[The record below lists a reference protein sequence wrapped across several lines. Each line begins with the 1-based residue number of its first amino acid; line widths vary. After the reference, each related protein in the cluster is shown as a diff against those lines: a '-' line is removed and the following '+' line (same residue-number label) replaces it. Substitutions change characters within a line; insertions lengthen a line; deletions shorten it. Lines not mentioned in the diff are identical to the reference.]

1 MPILDS
7 KTGKVKKDYTIEELV
22 EKAREMRALDM
33 IAITAARSGHTG
45 GTLSI
50 MDVAAALYLKH
61 IRHDPAVPD
70 WDERDRVFWSTGH
83 KAPALYVALGAAG
96 YYPAEQA
103 VKLRKL
109 WSGFEGHPNR
119 LKLAGVEASSGSLGQ
134 GLGLAVGSALAAR
147 LDGKGY
153 RVYCIM
159 GDGEQQEGSV
169 WEAVMSASHY
179 NLDNLVGIVDRNG
192 LQIDGKTRDVL
203 NIEPLADKY
212 TAFGWHVI
220 RVDGHDMKAILK
232 ALGDAEKVK
241 GRPTVILADTVKGKG
256 VSYAENV
263 AGYHGIAPK
272 DGRTGNESLERAIT
286 DICGPGGGAFP
297 GERVNRILGIAD
309 DYQREIT
316 RKVDAMVPKFT
327 RNYWWNAEGDM
338 KVKMDPTRMGFGR
351 ALEKL
356 GEDERVVT
364 LGADITGSIRMA
376 DFYAK
381 FPERKRRFFSCGIA
395 EQNMTTVAAGLAK
408 EGKIPFIGSYGVF
421 ITGRNWDQI
430 RTTVCYNNY
439 NVKIADAHGGVSV
452 GSDGATHQA
461 LEELALMYYLP
472 NMHIEV
478 PCDSVETEKST
489 FAIAKLDGPALV
501 RFGREGTPVVSRK
514 DSPFTFGVANVTR
527 YRGRRPDF
535 IDAFETV
542 LGDAYRNEKEDLCI
556 VAIGA
561 MVAEAMRAACILKEE
576 YGLETRVIN
585 PHTVKPLDTRTILQA
600 AEEIGRIVTVE
611 EHQTGGFGNV
621 VAGVIGRGKKPGS
634 ALIMDMVGVD
644 DRFGDSGEPWE
655 LTKVFGLSA
664 ESIAERCRKLMG
676 SGGAT

>member
-1 MPILDS
+1 MPILDA
-7 KTGKVKKDYTIEELV
+7 KTGKVKKDYTVEELI
-22 EKAREMRALDM
+22 EKAKEMRALDM
-33 IAITAARSGHTG
+33 IAVTASKSGHTG

-50 MDVAAALYLKH
+50 VDVATALYLKH
-61 IRHDPAVPD
+61 LRHDPATPD

-83 KAPALYVALGAAG
+83 KAPVLYVALGMAG
-96 YYPAEQA
+96 YFPAEET

-119 LKLAGVEASSGSLGQ
+119 LKLPGIEASSGSLGQ
-134 GLGLAVGSALAAR
+134 GLGLAVGSALRAK

-169 WEAVMSASHY
+169 WEAIMSASHY
-179 NLDNLVGIVDRNG
+179 NLDNLVGIVDKNG

-212 TAFGWHVI
+212 TAFGWQVI

-241 GRPTVILADTVKGKG
+241 GKPTVILADTVKGKG

-263 AGYHGIAPK
+263 VGYHGIAPK
-272 DGRTGNESLERAIT
+272 DGRCGNESLDRAIT
-286 DICGPGGGAFP
+286 DIYGAGGGAFP
-297 GERVNRILGIAD
+297 KEKVNRILSIAD
-309 DYQREIT
+309 NYQKEVT
-316 RKVDAMVPKFT
+316 QKVDAMVPKFS

-452 GSDGATHQA
+452 GPDGATHQA

-472 NMHIEV
+472 NMRIEV

-501 RFGREGTPVVSRK
+501 RFGREGTSVVTRES
-514 DSPFTFGVANVTR
+514 SPFTFGVANVIR
-527 YRGRRPDF
+527 YRGRRQDF

-561 MVAEAMRAACILKEE
+561 MVPEAMRAACILKEE

-600 AEEIGRIVTVE
+600 AEDIGRIVTVE

-634 ALIMDMVGVD
+634 AFIMDMIGVD

-664 ESIAERCRKLMG
+664 ESIAERCRKLMS
-676 SGGAT
+676 SGGK